1 MPYRRYH
8 ISSLALLLL
17 LGLSTCREVYAPPA
31 IARPNRFLVVDG
43 FINTNPGSITIINL
57 NRTRNLGDTSIVGF
71 PELNAQIDILGS
83 GGNQYSLHDTAGTG
97 IYTSQPLTL
106 DVSQEYYLS
115 IRTSDGQSYAS
126 DREPC
131 QVSPPIDSIYWR
143 QPNDLTIYA
152 STHDATGSAH
162 YFRYDYN
169 ETWEH
174 DSEFDGIYGVSNH
187 MMFAVDSTT
196 QKHRCWT
203 TDTSRNVILANT
215 TLQAQDIVADFPLL
229 TIPNSDNR
237 LTRAYSILVRQ
248 YSISKG
254 QYDYWQL
261 IQKLTQNV
269 GTLFDLQPSQI
280 AGNVHNTANP
290 AEPVIGYLGACA
302 VQQQRIGIIETYLH
316 NWIHNTP
323 AYGCDTMGIPFN
335 FYNPFEYDYPNTDF
349 APYYFTVNALI
360 LGSTICLDC
369 TLLGGTNIH
378 PTFMPE

>member
-8 ISSLALLLL
+8 IPWLAFMLIT
-17 LGLSTCREVYAPPA
+17 GLSTCREVYEPPA

-43 FINTNPGSITIINL
+43 FINTNPGGTSAINL
-57 NRTRNLGDTSIVGF
+57 NRTRNLGDTTVIGF
-71 PELNAQIDILGS
+71 PELNAQLSIVGS
-83 GGNQYSLHDTAGTG
+83 NGVQYPLIDTASTG
-97 IYTSQPLTL
+97 IYTSPPLSLDITL
-106 DVSQEYYLS
+106 EYHLFIKTVDGETYE
-115 IRTSDGQSYAS
+115 SDPV
-126 DREPC
+126 PC

-143 QPNDLTIYA
+143 QPSDLTIYA
-152 STHDATGSAH
+152 STHDPTGSAH

-187 MMFAVDSTT
+187 MMYAVDSTT

-203 TDTSRNVILANT
+203 TDTSHNVILANT
-215 TLQAQDIVADFPLL
+215 SSETQDVVADFPLL

-237 LTRAYSILVRQ
+237 LTRAYSIIVRQ
-248 YSISKG
+248 YAISKG

-261 IQKLTQNV
+261 IQRLTQNV
-269 GTLFDLQPSQI
+269 GTLFDLQPTQI
-280 AGNVHNTANP
+280 EGNIHSTSNP

-302 VQQQRIGIIETYLH
+302 LQQQRIGIIETYLH

-323 AYGCDTMGIPFN
+323 AFGCDTLSIPFD
-335 FYNPFEYDYPNTDF
+335 FYNPFAYNYEDPNY
-349 APYYFTVNALI
+349 APYYFDGPALV